1 MKSKK
6 ATPIFNDLNDF
17 LKWKEEWV
25 GMPEFIQ
32 EDLTP
37 FKSIRVQFKDK
48 RNRDEFSKLI
58 DQKITNKTKSL
69 WYPESKRENLLNKKC
84 IDEKSKTFR

>member
-37 FKSIRVQFKDK
+37 FKSIQVQFKDK

-69 WYPESKRENLLNKKC
+69 WYPESKRENLLSKKC
-84 IDEKSKTFR
+84 IDE